1 MPEYCFY
8 PGICQ
13 EFPGNLLGN
22 LLLNEFAGKFAR
34 RICREFAVN
43 LPAGICL
50 GELATG
56 NLPVEF
62 ARGGLLENFPVNLQG
77 NVNLLPK
84 FARNLLGN
92 LPGNSSVNL
101 SREFTK
107 GNLLGKFSV
116 IFVVHYLGICQA
128 ICHGNLLREL
138 AKEFFGNFGGQFAGE
153 QPRASSPYYCLLLLI
168 SAYLA
173 W

>member
-1 MPEYCFY
+1 
-8 PGICQ
+8 
-13 EFPGNLLGN
+13 
-22 LLLNEFAGKFAR
+22 
-34 RICREFAVN
+34 V
-43 LPAGICL
+43 
-50 GELATG
+50 LA
-56 NLPVEF
+56 
-62 ARGGLLENFPVNLQG
+62 NFPVNLQG

-128 ICHGNLLREL
+128 ICHGNLLREFARKFSEIL
-138 AKEFFGNFGGQFAGE
+138 AGNLLVNSLGPLVLITA
-153 QPRASSPYYCLLLLI
+153 YYCLLVLI
-168 SAYLA
+168 WHDRILPAFYLFIPAKPVLCIPPFCPPWLPGASSAK
-173 W
+173 

>member
-62 ARGGLLENFPVNLQG
+62 ARGGVAGEFSSE
-77 NVNLLPK
+77 
-84 FARNLLGN
+84 FAREC
-92 LPGNSSVNL
+92 
-101 SREFTK
+101 EFATE
-107 GNLLGKFSV
+107 
-116 IFVVHYLGICQA
+116 IC
-128 ICHGNLLREL
+128 
-138 AKEFFGNFGGQFAGE
+138 
-153 QPRASSPYYCLLLLI
+153 S
-168 SAYLA
+168 
-173 W
+173 